1 MIDFQNIAKFLKPDE
16 MVFKDN
22 LNHIELRKDKDWV
35 FDIDNKHIW
44 INSKIWKMLIED
56 YHLTQNE
63 IQFVM
68 RKLDFIPHRDL
79 IVEPYDDSERDML
92 YAMNKLYPGLTQEK
106 FDKIFK
112 NMLQQRL
119 VFINNVKEYTL
130 IPTNRILIKSM
141 DDTDLVFDIQYNY
154 VPHFRFNY
162 KYFENI
168 VKNYNLDI
176 IDLKNLM
183 KHILYN
189 RLRLN
194 VQPIACNMP

>member
-1 MIDFQNIAKFLKPDE
+1 MTKQLLETPIICPYCKERTNLVTISDGVTRCLTCRHLLKKGELTMPYNI
-16 MVFKDN
+16 
-22 LNHIELRKDKDWV
+22 R
-35 FDIDNKHIW
+35 DIIICLIISVLTW
-44 INSKIWKMLIED
+44 ILA
-56 YHLTQNE
+56 L
-63 IQFVM
+63 
-68 RKLDFIPHRDL
+68 FI
-79 IVEPYDDSERDML
+79 V
-92 YAMNKLYPGLTQEK
+92 NKLNEYEK
-106 FDKIFK
+106 RSTDKACPKYKIFK

-141 DDTDLVFDIQYNY
+141 DDTDWVFDIQYNY
-154 VPHFRFNY
+154 LPHFRFNY

-189 RLRLN
+189 RLGLN